1 MNFSKENFYQ
11 TLKLSRPRFWSYIV
25 GPFLVG
31 FAFGVDSLNDFNLRF
46 LILFLYFLI
55 PANLLIYSIND
66 ISDRFIDILNSKK
79 DEKELRVD
87 DKNKELVTKV
97 FYISLFISFLAFVF
111 LKDEISRILF
121 LIFIFLSV
129 FYSLPPLRFKTK
141 VFLDFMSNALY
152 IMPAIIGFYE
162 ASSHLPSSLFV
173 VVGLL
178 WAFAMHLF
186 SAVVDIK
193 ADREAHITTSATFVG
208 FNKSLVLCFIFW
220 GLAFYLTLH
229 TGILGHL
236 IYLYLI
242 YPILP
247 MYVLIDKKV
256 DLEKVYWLYPFINII
271 LGFILFLVAINL

>member
-1 MNFSKENFYQ
+1 MYFSKINLYQ
-11 TLKLSRPRFWSYIV
+11 ILKLSRPRFWSYIV

-31 FAFGVDSLNDFNLRF
+31 SAFGVENLYNLDFRF
-46 LILFLYFLI
+46 LVLLLYFLI

-66 ISDRFIDILNSKK
+66 ISDRFIDALNSKK

-87 DKNKELVTKV
+87 EKNKELVTKV
-97 FYISLFISFLAFVF
+97 FYISLFISFLTFVF

-141 VFLDFMSNALY
+141 VFLDFISNALY
-152 IMPAIIGFYE
+152 ILPGIIGFYE
-162 ASSHLPSSLFV
+162 ASSRLPNSLFV
-173 VVGLL
+173 LVGLL

-193 ADREAHITTSATFVG
+193 ADREAHITTSATFLG
-208 FNKSLVLCFIFW
+208 FYKSLILCFVFW
-220 GLAFYLTLH
+220 FLAFYLTLH
-229 TGILGHL
+229 TGILGNF

-247 MYVLIDKKV
+247 IYVLINHKV
-256 DLEKVYWLYPFINII
+256 DLEKVYWLYPFINIT
-271 LGFILFLVAINL
+271 LGFILFLIAI